1 MRPSNISRSH
11 KASPNMRSANKF
23 SSLQSAARTLQ
34 GYSDLIRFSKPAA
47 TFIIF
52 MPFGQTMALASY
64 AHGGMQIWDVV
75 RWCGLFLLWAF
86 VGRSLACTVND
97 VCDRDVDGKVA
108 RTKTRPLPSGRVSV
122 TGARL
127 FLLAQVCLDIALYYQ
142 ISTTVLLHGLV
153 SLGLSLL
160 YPLMKR
166 FTNWPQ
172 AWLGV
177 AANYGVFLA
186 WASLPKGPDIS
197 IAVFLLIGL
206 AAWTVCFDTIYALQ
220 DREDDLKLGVGS
232 SAITAFGYMEKFLW
246 FCAIVFVACLI
257 AVGILNRQGP
267 IYFIV
272 SVGVVAF
279 AVFRHLLGL
288 DMTKRESFADALP
301 LGAGVSFIVLGGIV
315 GDCLV
320 SQIFA

>member
-1 MRPSNISRSH
+1 MPLFHSSNKNSL
-11 KASPNMRSANKF
+11 F
-23 SSLQSAARTLQ
+23 SMATRSLQSALPTIQ
-34 GYSDLIRFSKPAA
+34 GYADLMRFSKPAA

-52 MPFGQTMALASY
+52 MPFGQTVALASY
-64 AHGGMQIWDVV
+64 ANGGMHPADIL
-75 RWCGLFLLWAF
+75 RWCALFFLWAF
-86 VGRSLACTVND
+86 IGRSLACTVND
-97 VCDRDVDGKVA
+97 VCDRDIDGKVA
-108 RTKTRPLPSGRVSV
+108 RTFTRPLPSGRVSV
-122 TGARL
+122 TGAKL
-127 FLLAQVCLDIALYYQ
+127 FLVAQVVVDAILYYQ
-142 ISTTVLLHGLV
+142 VNNTVFLHGLFC
-153 SLGLSLL
+153 LFLSLT

-166 FTNWPQ
+166 ISNWPQ
-172 AWLGV
+172 AWLGI

-186 WASLPKGPDIS
+186 WAALPSGPDFS
-197 IAVFLLIGL
+197 VALCLLVGL

-232 SAITAFGYMEKFLW
+232 SAITAFSYMTQFLW
-246 FCAIVFVACLI
+246 FCAIVFVGCLT

-272 SVGVVAF
+272 SVACTAF

-301 LGAGVSFIVLGGIV
+301 LGAGVSFIVMAGIV

-320 SQIFA
+320 SQRLIA